1 MDDTPPFPNGFV
13 RPVPITDLLD
23 RVPFSPSARP
33 REAGAKASPSASG
46 GPTERTF
53 ELQLPTVERVGALD
67 PVVLPPPFTS
77 MAETADAPS
86 EAGTESA
93 QEPPTDPPPPAARPS
108 QPRFASLQPLPSWG
122 IAVIGGL
129 SLLCLA
135 LAASLAVAV
144 AEPARVE
151 AAPPAADTQ
160 EVSAA
165 DVTAADVTA
174 PEPAEAEDT
183 PTATPASF
191 TAEPTSIPVELLT
204 RLEEAS
210 DQPLEVELSRLLEA
224 IQFGFGRRSAQLE
237 PTLRSYVYRMGSR
250 FEWNPDSFR
259 VAVTAPDPA
268 LASARA
274 AQLER
279 LFEDAVAAGRLD
291 VGTGI
296 GPHALTLVTE

>member
-165 DVTAADVTA
+165 DVTGRAFVSRLSEGEINKGDIPTRPV
-174 PEPAEAEDT
+174 PQRF
-183 PTATPASF
+183 TATGGVGHPAYRAVRS
-191 TAEPTSIPVELLT
+191 
-204 RLEEAS
+204 
-210 DQPLEVELSRLLEA
+210 
-224 IQFGFGRRSAQLE
+224 GRFL
-237 PTLRSYVYRMGSR
+237 GS
-250 FEWNPDSFR
+250 
-259 VAVTAPDPA
+259 
-268 LASARA
+268 
-274 AQLER
+274 
-279 LFEDAVAAGRLD
+279 AGR
-291 VGTGI
+291 GT
-296 GPHALTLVTE
+296 AC